1 MFENQLVELS
11 SLVKSVIKEDNEMQ
25 RKFYKHLESIVD
37 EDDIID
43 ELMAKIET
51 LTQRCDVSEGITIE
65 GILLDGTD
73 GSATDAGSK
82 VLLG

>member
-37 EDDIID
+37 EDYIID
-43 ELMAKIET
+43 LSLIH
-51 LTQRCDVSEGITIE
+51 I
-65 GILLDGTD
+65 
-73 GSATDAGSK
+73 
-82 VLLG
+82 